1 VWQCC
6 YVLDVFAAVE
16 LLTLSEVSDRLGISV
31 GKVRRLIEEFDLI
44 TIKDGKEPK
53 VPAELIQGT
62 EPLAG
67 LRGTIILLRD
77 SGLELE
83 EITEWLYTPN
93 ENLDQHGSTPM
104 AALLAGH
111 KSPVRRAAQMLA
123 I

>member
-1 VWQCC
+1 MWQCC
-6 YVLDVFAAVE
+6 YVPDVFDAVE
-16 LLTLSEVSDRLGISV
+16 LLTLSEVSERLNISV
-31 GKVRRLIEEFDLI
+31 GKVRRLIEEFDLL

-53 VPAELIQGT
+53 VPAELIHGG
-62 EPLAG
+62 EPLHG

-77 SGLELE
+77 SGLELD

-93 ENLDQHGSTPM
+93 ENLVAHGSTPM
-104 AALLAGH
+104 AALIAGH

>member
-1 VWQCC
+1 VS
-6 YVLDVFAAVE
+6 DVFSAVE

-53 VPAELIQGT
+53 VPAELIHDGET
-62 EPLAG
+62 LHG
-67 LRGTIILLRD
+67 LRGTVILLTD
-77 SGLELE
+77 SGLQID

-93 ENLDQHGSTPM
+93 ENLTEHGSTPM

>member
-1 VWQCC
+1 VR
-6 YVLDVFAAVE
+6 DVFDAVE
-16 LLTLSEVSDRLGISV
+16 LLTLSEVSDRLNISV
-31 GKVRRLIEEFDLI
+31 GKVRRLIEEFDLL

-53 VPAELIQGT
+53 VPAELIHSG
-62 EPLAG
+62 EPLHG

-77 SGLELE
+77 SGLELD

-93 ENLDQHGSTPM
+93 ENLVDHGSTPM
-104 AALLAGH
+104 AALIAGH